1 MNRIDTTFA
10 RLKEQKKKA
19 LITFITAGDGGLDT
33 TEQLVYS
40 MERGGADIIELGIP
54 FSDPIA
60 EGPTIQKASVRA
72 LENGTRLVDVFALVR
87 RLRKN
92 IQLPLVMMMYV
103 NSIFGFGT
111 QRFFALCRECGVD
124 GVIVPD
130 LPYEEKEEL
139 QDFADREG
147 VYVIRLV
154 TPASH
159 ERIRMIANGARG
171 FLYCVSSVGVTGV
184 RESYST
190 DFKEFFGAVN
200 RSREIPAAVG
210 FGISGPEQAKA
221 MKHYCDGVIVG
232 SAVVELVERHGAAS
246 PGPVETFTRSLRE
259 ALDT

>member
-1 MNRIDTTFA
+1 M
-10 RLKEQKKKA
+10 
-19 LITFITAGDGGLDT
+19 
-33 TEQLVYS
+33 
-40 MERGGADIIELGIP
+40 
-54 FSDPIA
+54 
-60 EGPTIQKASVRA
+60 RA
-72 LENGTRLVDVFALVR
+72 LENGTHLVDVFALVR